1 MPPDPALVYGRRPTN
16 WLQCGILFMRNDK
29 TSRSR
34 PAPPRCSSYAQT
46 MRLARKTRRFNGL
59 PDLYIFECRTCQT
72 SHTEEAT
79 PATEAE
85 AKTEIGSWYLDELGN
100 PTREIKGRG

>member
-1 MPPDPALVYGRRPTN
+1 
-16 WLQCGILFMRNDK
+16 MRNDK

-34 PAPPRCSSYAQT
+34 PPPPRCPSCAQA

-59 PDLYIFECRTCQT
+59 PDLYIFECRMCQM
-72 SHTEEAT
+72 SHTEEGT
-79 PATEAE
+79 LPTQAE
-85 AKTEIGSWYLDELGN
+85 LKTEIGSWYLDEFGN